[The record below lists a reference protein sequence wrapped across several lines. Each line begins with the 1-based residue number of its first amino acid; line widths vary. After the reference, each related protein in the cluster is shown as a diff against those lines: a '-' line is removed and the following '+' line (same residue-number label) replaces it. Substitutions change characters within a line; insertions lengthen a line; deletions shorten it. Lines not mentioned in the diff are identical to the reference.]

1 MHLPSRCPSTVLH
14 DPNPRTATH
23 RCRLAAEARSLQ
35 IGASGGQPSSDL
47 ALAPNSSLLSLR
59 FVSQPLGGIGDGERR
74 GRMGGDED
82 ASATRS
88 SSCPS
93 IPASASRST
102 RSTCP
107 PPPPSPPAPRSSP
120 IASGSMARW
129 AHDLFVDCNKNSHNS
144 FSVLHFLI
152 NRADRTSEVG
162 MDHLLMSPL
171 WGFHVGFPNL
181 PRLPAC

>member
-82 ASATRS
+82 GPRAQQHRRHQVLGQARREAH
-88 SSCPS
+88 
-93 IPASASRST
+93 PAHQFQHQRHAR
-102 RSTCP
+102 
-107 PPPPSPPAPRSSP
+107 PAAPVRHHHRRRQPRVP
-120 IASGSMARW
+120 VR
-129 AHDLFVDCNKNSHNS
+129 
-144 FSVLHFLI
+144 
-152 NRADRTSEVG
+152 
-162 MDHLLMSPL
+162 SPL
-171 WGFHVGFPNL
+171 AQWQGGLTTFSWIATKTRIIRSL
-181 PRLPAC
+181 CYIS